1 MYDFERIEASYE
13 FSSCVTYTDCHKS
26 TFRKIEHVKVGCTDD
41 ARIFTMQGSSEET
54 IDGKEPEG
62 WGEIILRFGK
72 ALYPITLNVNE
83 RGKVIGIKDFEKTK
97 EHWMTRRREIVESY
111 ENNFLIKKES
121 YRYALALK
129 TEEKFIDIL
138 NKNMFYRLLLWQDG
152 ISGQMIE
159 IRDFPASG
167 RLAIFTFNDKKYDDN
182 GGVSYETGQVNDEGS
197 GRLLSGQAKL
207 QIYRDKDGLPKE
219 IKLKARV
226 EEAETGYFTKEITIK
241 RL

>member
-152 ISGQMIE
+152 ISGQRIE
-159 IRDFPASG
+159 IRDFPATG
-167 RLAIFTFNDKKYDDN
+167 RLAIFTFQ
-182 GGVSYETGQVNDEGS
+182 GGRREGDFVCYETSQVQDEGS
-197 GRLLSGQAKL
+197 GRLLSGSSTL
-207 QIYRDKDGLPKE
+207 RIRRDADGMPGE
-219 IKLKARV
+219 ISLWSKV
-226 EEAETGYFTKEITIK
+226 EEQDTGYFIKEITLR

>member
-1 MYDFERIEASYE
+1 MYDFERVEASYE
-13 FSSCVTYTDCHKS
+13 FLSCVTYTDCHKS
-26 TFRKIEHVKVGCTDD
+26 NFRKIEHMKAECADGSYV
-41 ARIFTMQGSSEET
+41 FTMLGSTEESV
-54 IDGKEPEG
+54 DGIVPEG
-62 WGEIILRFGK
+62 WGEIILKFGK
-72 ALYPITLNVNE
+72 ALYPISLKVNE
-83 RGKVIGIKDFEKTK
+83 NGEVFGINEFEKFK
-97 EHWMTRRREIVESY
+97 EQWMTRRREIVESY
-111 ENNFLIKKES
+111 ENNFFIKKES

-138 NKNMFYRLLLWQDG
+138 RRNMFYCLLLWQDVA
-152 ISGQMIE
+152 SEHKVE